1 MRHLANLLVIASLI
15 AGLFGAVT
23 AYLPPL
29 NLPDS
34 QLVGLTLNAP
44 AGLRPGGGAPQA
56 LASKNTHLTP
66 ELLAALRAGGV
77 RRVLVKEF
85 AWARWSGRWIFL
97 LGCVGL
103 AAGAAL
109 KRAGARQP
117 RPSAAG
123 PAGGLPSPE
132 RALAAICAAVDA
144 LRAELP
150 GLPDAPARFRRT
162 LEVLTDVQERLV
174 PDFIA
179 LRPVLTARLGL
190 GGYARLMDRFAA
202 GERQLNRAWSAAA
215 DEIEP
220 EVVDCLHCGGEL
232 LAETA
237 AALGSGMP
245 REP

>member
-1 MRHLANLLVIASLI
+1 MRHIANLLVIASLI
-15 AGLFGAVT
+15 TGLFGAVT

-34 QLVGLTLNAP
+34 QLAGLTLNAP
-44 AGLRPGGGAPQA
+44 AGQKPGGGAPQA
-56 LASKNTHLTP
+56 LAAKNSRLTP

-85 AWARWSGRWIFL
+85 AWTRWTGRWVFF
-97 LGCVGL
+97 LGCLGL

-109 KRAGARQP
+109 KRAVARGS
-117 RPSAAG
+117 RVRTAAAG
-123 PAGGLPSPE
+123 GTGQSAEELLVSI
-132 RALAAICAAVDA
+132 LDAVEA

-150 GLPDAPARFRRT
+150 RLPDSPSRFHRT

-174 PDFIA
+174 PDFVA
-179 LRPVLTARLGL
+179 QRPVLTARLGL
-190 GGYARLMDRFAA
+190 GGYARLMDHFAA

-220 EVVDCLHCGGEL
+220 EVGDCLDHCAEL

-237 AALGSGMP
+237 ATLGSGMP
-245 REP
+245 PAP